1 MRTFIQTTAGGT
13 FIRGEVM
20 TFVVRKDYAE
30 YIFKA
35 GNGFYGIVNFMF
47 VEKDKVML
55 FADWG
60 TFFKRVTNHADI
72 DKLLRMLEK
81 PCPQVVDLL
90 TCQSGYTLVTLEGG
104 EMGIRKTID
113 TPTSCSLIEIMGN
126 PVVVEAARDLVNY
139 SLKLFREIHD
149 RCPFPGWKQG
159 LKEDL

>member
-13 FIRGEVM
+13 FMAGEVM

-90 TCQSGYTLVTLEGG
+90 TCKSGYSLVALTGG
-104 EMGIRKTID
+104 EMGIRKMID
-113 TPTSCSLIEIMGN
+113 IPTSRSLIEIMGE
-126 PVVVEAARDLVNY
+126 PAVMEAARDLVNY
-139 SLKLFREIHD
+139 SLKLFREIRD

-159 LKEDL
+159 LRDDL